1 MPQRF
6 SQQERAA
13 EVPWTSALVTSGT
26 AGWMPLA
33 RKVVV
38 MDHLSTLDAGF
49 LQAEDADPH
58 ISLAV
63 GALAVLDGPA
73 PEFEDFVAGLGAR
86 LTEVPRFN
94 QVLHTHPLDLEAPE
108 WVDDAAFDVRHHA
121 RRAAVLPPGDDAALF
136 QLTANLME
144 RRLDR
149 DHPLWE
155 CWMLEGLDGGQWALL
170 MKIHHCIADGIATA
184 QLLGRLSDDHR
195 GDTFARK
202 IHPVPPPAGHQRPEY
217 SVFDPRAWVGRLWR
231 TSLDVSGAAA
241 RAGEGILEVVG
252 ALTRPARPTELSGH
266 ITGMRRYAAVSVPM
280 RDVRK
285 VCRAY
290 GVTVNDVALAAITD
304 SYRAAMLR
312 RGEQPQARSLRTLVP
327 VSVRSSAALD
337 DVGNSVSLMLPYL
350 PVEESDPI
358 KQLRAVQ
365 RRLTRAKRSGQ
376 RQAGN
381 VVVAATSWVP
391 FPMTAW
397 AIRALARLPQRAVV
411 TVATNVP
418 GPEKRLKVMGRPVVR
433 LLPVLPIA
441 LRVRTGIAILSYAD
455 ELTFGITADYDAA
468 SDVSELAAGIAQAVR
483 RLAGSAA
490 GRRSPHGETPDRKG
504 PGVRRARR

>member
-1 MPQRF
+1 MP
-6 SQQERAA
+6 S
-13 EVPWTSALVTSGT
+13 
-26 AGWMPLA
+26 A

-63 GALAVLDGPA
+63 GVLAVLNGPA

-86 LTEVPRFN
+86 LTNVPRFN
-94 QVLHTHPLDLEAPE
+94 QVLRSHPMDLEAPE

-155 CWMLEGLDGGQWALL
+155 CWMIEGLGDGQWALL

-184 QLLGRLSDDHR
+184 QLLGRLSDDGR
-195 GDTFARK
+195 TDTFARK
-202 IHPVPPPAGHQRPEY
+202 IHPVPSLADQERPE
-217 SVFDPRAWVGRLWR
+217 SSLFDPRVWIGRLWR

-241 RAGEGILEVVG
+241 RAGEGILEVVA

-280 RDVRK
+280 REVRK
-285 VCRAY
+285 VCKAY
-290 GVTVNDVALAAITD
+290 GVTVNDVALASITD
-304 SYRAAMLR
+304 SYRAALIR

-327 VSVRSSAALD
+327 VSVRSGDALD
-337 DVGNSVSLMLPYL
+337 HVGNSVSLLLPYL
-350 PVEESDPI
+350 PVEESDPV
-358 KQLRAVQ
+358 KQLRAVR

-376 RQAGN
+376 RQAGS
-381 VVVAATSWVP
+381 VVVAATNWVP
-391 FPMTAW
+391 FPLTAW
-397 AIRALARLPQRAVV
+397 AIRALAHLPQRAVV

-418 GPEKRLKVMGRPVVR
+418 GPEKPLKVLGRPVVR
-433 LLPVLPIA
+433 LLPILPIA
-441 LRVRTGIAILSYAD
+441 LRVRTGIAMLSYAD
-455 ELTFGITADYDAA
+455 KLTFGITADFDAA
-468 SDVSELAAGIAQAVR
+468 PDVSELAVGIAQAVR
-483 RLAGSAA
+483 QLAASSA
-490 GRRSPHGETPDRKG
+490 GQRSPHGETHDGKV
-504 PGVRRARR
+504 PGVRGARR